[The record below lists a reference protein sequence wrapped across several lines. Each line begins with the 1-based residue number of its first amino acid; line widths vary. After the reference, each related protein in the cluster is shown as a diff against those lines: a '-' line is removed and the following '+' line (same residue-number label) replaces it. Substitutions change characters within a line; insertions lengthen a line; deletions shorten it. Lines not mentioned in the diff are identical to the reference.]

1 MSKLFS
7 ELMPSFGVLNNIN
20 RCDILSSIAN
30 SKSILMRMIELIELD
45 DKSDGRSICVSY
57 AFIGKLIGLSEHQVK
72 DAIPKMIKANIIIKK
87 KVLSVNQ
94 LILSDFCLARYWRA
108 YTDFYKSDVQSGEI
122 SPNQSGEFYP
132 PNKDISNKDNQKKI
146 NKRKVKTQ
154 IETVQPEQVQSQVNH
169 DANPFIDLPSTN
181 WEAIEFAKL
190 LYVNQ
195 ETKKLNSRLPKA
207 SSNFKACEDTG
218 KYYSIHDLND
228 VWPTESR
235 QIHISRKLKLPYVNF
250 KAEHKD
256 ISIQQFKGTLSDDNR
271 DLVVDICTGGKHK
284 LQIVGNDEAQLEK
297 LAVGIFKQN
306 LFEVHYP
313 NQAQF
318 GAPRIAFLSL
328 KELFELRYDDYQ
340 RNKGGTLSTIK
351 DDFGKMDIIIIT
363 DFNPPSA
370 SSKFKDRM
378 MQQFDDLVS
387 SFDGSIVIFS
397 KPDQNQKLFT
407 KIEI

>member
-1 MSKLFS
+1 MNTKL
-7 ELMPSFGVLNNIN
+7 VNIVRDRKGN
-20 RCDILSSIAN
+20 PRGYVVAT
-30 SKSILMRMIELIELD
+30 KLD
-45 DKSDGRSICVSY
+45 N
-57 AFIGKLIGLSEHQVK
+57 GKVGLGWS
-72 DAIPKMIKANIIIKK
+72 
-87 KVLSVNQ
+87 
-94 LILSDFCLARYWRA
+94 
-108 YTDFYKSDVQSGEI
+108 
-122 SPNQSGEFYP
+122 
-132 PNKDISNKDNQKKI
+132 
-146 NKRKVKTQ
+146 
-154 IETVQPEQVQSQVNH
+154 
-169 DANPFIDLPSTN
+169 
-181 WEAIEFAKL
+181 
-190 LYVNQ
+190 
-195 ETKKLNSRLPKA
+195 
-207 SSNFKACEDTG
+207 
-218 KYYSIHDLND
+218 
-228 VWPTESR
+228 
-235 QIHISRKLKLPYVNF
+235 YVNF

-407 KIEI
+407 KIEIK